1 MGYLQREIDRLHDGL
16 LALKDSDEK
25 YKCLHAA
32 RQALEWAQ
40 EPNGVKAPYEAIMG
54 TREGQGDCS
63 DELHPPRF
71 EIFVPIIAG

>member
-16 LALKDSDEK
+16 LSLDESDEK

-40 EPNGVKAPYEAIMG
+40 EPTGVKAPYDAIMG
-54 TREGQGDCS
+54 TLEAPEDCS
-63 DELHPPRF
+63 DEPRPPQS
-71 EIFVPIIAG
+71 